1 MGFPQLV
8 FRESFFLSSPE
19 EISGIPPL
27 HPQKRK
33 SARIPVSGVRA
44 EKNVPRLLKC
54 LKIILEALRNRL
66 HFPGSR

>member
-44 EKNVPRLLKC
+44 EKRSK
-54 LKIILEALRNRL
+54 
-66 HFPGSR
+66 GY